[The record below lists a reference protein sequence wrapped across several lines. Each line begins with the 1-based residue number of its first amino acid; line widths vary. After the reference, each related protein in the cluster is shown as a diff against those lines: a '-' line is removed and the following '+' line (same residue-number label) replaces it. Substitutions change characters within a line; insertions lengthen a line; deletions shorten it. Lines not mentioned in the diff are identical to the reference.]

1 MGRRTLATAVLNLE
15 AHAAD
20 QVPLLLSM
28 GEDELALHKA
38 VFSEDTDLVYLVLIH
53 LEHSIK
59 TESDKEAFHKLV
71 YKYPEAVNLLKVY
84 YRSKITAGDKTLLH
98 DFMMLNRH
106 LLEAG
111 RCAVAQSRL
120 QRSHS
125 SRINLLRE
133 ALSLFS
139 QGQTWVFTR
148 LLR

>member
-1 MGRRTLATAVLNLE
+1 M
-15 AHAAD
+15 
-20 QVPLLLSM
+20 
-28 GEDELALHKA
+28 
-38 VFSEDTDLVYLVLIH
+38 YLVLIH

-111 RCAVAQSRL
+111 GVQLTQSQL

-125 SRINLLRE
+125 SRINILRE
-133 ALSLFS
+133 ASGLFS
-139 QGQTWVFTR
+139 QGRDLGVHKITTDEHVELSGAAEWVSEARTR
-148 LLR
+148 RRLREPISERRAG